1 MWKGRQEG
9 NIAKQAHCQRRKAQ
23 KQGCRVAGLQR
34 ARDVVLPGLEDL
46 VIGKR
51 ISARRP
57 GLGRPWDEEGR
68 GLAGGSQG
76 AWRGL
81 AGQAL
86 CLDERP
92 QTHMPKP
99 YIALR
104 RMGRISFKLWKKVR
118 IGASQ
123 SLLMFY
129 RSQSNTKPK
138 T

>member
-9 NIAKQAHCQRRKAQ
+9 SIAKQAHCQRCKAQ

-68 GLAGGSQG
+68 GLAGG
-76 AWRGL
+76 L

-86 CLDERP
+86 CLDEQP
-92 QTHMPKP
+92 QTHMAKP

-104 RMGRISFKLWKKVR
+104 R
-118 IGASQ
+118 Q
-123 SLLMFY
+123 
-129 RSQSNTKPK
+129 
-138 T
+138 

>member
-1 MWKGRQEG
+1 M
-9 NIAKQAHCQRRKAQ
+9 
-23 KQGCRVAGLQR
+23 
-34 ARDVVLPGLEDL
+34 LPGLEDL

-57 GLGRPWDEEGR
+57 GLGRPWDEEG
-68 GLAGGSQG
+68 AG
-76 AWRGL
+76 ARRGL

-104 RMGRISFKLWKKVR
+104 RQGRILFKLWKKER
-118 IGASQ
+118 IGESQ
-123 SLLMFY
+123 SLLMF
-129 RSQSNTKPK
+129 K
-138 T
+138 